1 MNSVLQGHFILWIC
15 IQFSQNLLEKPEE
28 REIVQDH
35 ALSMVQC
42 KVLKQLQLLEGRKF
56 DDPDITEDIEYLN
69 ETLQTS
75 VQDLRCSNNELTSFS
90 LLLCKLLK
98 RLLSA
103 AIVRIKNVVPFKNI
117 LN

>member
-1 MNSVLQGHFILWIC
+1 MSHHLNSIFFFESGHYYCANLHF
-15 IQFSQNLLEKPEE
+15 QNLLEKPAE

-75 VQDLRCSNNELTSFS
+75 VQDLR
-90 LLLCKLLK
+90 
-98 RLLSA
+98 
-103 AIVRIKNVVPFKNI
+103 
-117 LN
+117 

>member
-1 MNSVLQGHFILWIC
+1 MF
-15 IQFSQNLLEKPEE
+15 QNLLEKPEE

-56 DDPDITEDIEYLN
+56 DDPDITEDIDYLN

-75 VQDLRCSNNELTSFS
+75 VQDLRYSNYLFS
-90 LLLCKLLK
+90 RFL
-98 RLLSA
+98 
-103 AIVRIKNVVPFKNI
+103 
-117 LN
+117 

>member
-1 MNSVLQGHFILWIC
+1 MTALLLKLLASSTRSSKQQDFWLLVGLFSVMFL
-15 IQFSQNLLEKPEE
+15 QNLLEKPEE

-56 DDPDITEDIEYLN
+56 DDPDITDDIEYLN

-75 VQDLRCSNNELTSFS
+75 VQDLRYS
-90 LLLCKLLK
+90 
-98 RLLSA
+98 
-103 AIVRIKNVVPFKNI
+103 I
-117 LN
+117 

>member
-1 MNSVLQGHFILWIC
+1 MITIL
-15 IQFSQNLLEKPEE
+15 QNLLEKPEE

-56 DDPDITEDIEYLN
+56 DDPDITDDIEYLN

-75 VQDLRCSNNELTSFS
+75 VQDLRYVRQFICDFKCRNERTRKQVSG
-90 LLLCKLLK
+90 
-98 RLLSA
+98 
-103 AIVRIKNVVPFKNI
+103 I
-117 LN
+117 L